1 MRSGRLRLANAPLA
15 LDLHYLLSVYSGGD
29 LHAEILLG
37 YAMQL
42 LHEMPVLTR
51 DAIRTAL
58 NPSPGVG
65 TSAAAGACA
74 RSSIRAWKTRS
85 S

>member
-1 MRSGRLRLANAPLA
+1 MILFKLFLLGCLSNPPLA
-15 LDLHYLLSVYSGGD
+15 LNNLHYLLSAYSGGD

-51 DAIRTAL
+51 AAIRTAPTPRPWWARPCRL
-58 NPSPGVG
+58 RCAPSPTLG
-65 TSAAAGACA
+65 
-74 RSSIRAWKTRS
+74 
-85 S
+85 